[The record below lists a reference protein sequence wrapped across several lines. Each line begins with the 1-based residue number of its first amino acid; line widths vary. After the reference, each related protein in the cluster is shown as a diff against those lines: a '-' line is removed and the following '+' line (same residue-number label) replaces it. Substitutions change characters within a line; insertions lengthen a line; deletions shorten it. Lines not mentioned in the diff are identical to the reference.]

1 MGGTAPS
8 GMFGQQ
14 VPSNNTLGAGGV
26 RGTIGSRVSRVN
38 WRNVNDLD
46 IDEIRKSNDIE
57 TLESFLP
64 NLLESVVT
72 QEEYEKLKP
81 EALVKLLQIC

>member
-1 MGGTAPS
+1 MPA
-8 GMFGQQ
+8 
-14 VPSNNTLGAGGV
+14 SNNTLGAGGL
-26 RGTIGSRVSRVN
+26 RGTVGSRVSRVN

-72 QEEYEKLKP
+72 
-81 EALVKLLQIC
+81 

>member
-1 MGGTAPS
+1 
-8 GMFGQQ
+8 
-14 VPSNNTLGAGGV
+14 
-26 RGTIGSRVSRVN
+26 
-38 WRNVNDLD
+38 VNDLD

-81 EALVKLLQIC
+81 EALVKLL